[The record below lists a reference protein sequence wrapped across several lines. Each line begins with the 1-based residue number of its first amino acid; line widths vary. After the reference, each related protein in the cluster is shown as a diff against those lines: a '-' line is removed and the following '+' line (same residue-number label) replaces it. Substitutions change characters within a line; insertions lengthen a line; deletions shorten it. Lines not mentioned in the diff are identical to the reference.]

1 MRKETPQKA
10 KNLIQELVNV
20 RIKTLQPN
28 MGGFDYYKLF
38 ESIMEHNDSQVT
50 QYLSNAVHFY
60 NRYNEAMNKLD
71 GECNEI

>member
-38 ESIMEHNDSQVT
+38 ESIMEHNDNQVT
-50 QYLSNAVHFY
+50 Q
-60 NRYNEAMNKLD
+60 
-71 GECNEI
+71 